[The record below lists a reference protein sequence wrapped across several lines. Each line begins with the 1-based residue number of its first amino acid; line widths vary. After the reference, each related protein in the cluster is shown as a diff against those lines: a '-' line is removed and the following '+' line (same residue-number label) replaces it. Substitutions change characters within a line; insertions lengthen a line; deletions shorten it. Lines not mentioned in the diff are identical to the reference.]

1 MNLKKKLDNLINQR
15 KTLLGIG
22 PMSLNVVDSSIE
34 LANQYNL
41 PLMLIASRRQIDSAN
56 FGGGYVNN
64 WTTEKFANYV
74 KKKDKK
80 KNIILCRD
88 HGGPWQ
94 NNLEITKK
102 YNLRQAMKSAKESY
116 LQDIKNDF
124 KIIHIDA
131 SINLKSN
138 NKINDA
144 LERTYELYEFCYA
157 QAKKQKKDII
167 IEVGTEE
174 QTGTTNTFEEI
185 EFFLN
190 KLVSFCELK
199 KLPKLFFIV
208 LQSGTKVMEMKN
220 IGIFES
226 IVRIKNELPVEIQI
240 FKLLEICKKFGVY
253 FKEHNTDYLTNESL
267 KWHPFLG
274 IHASNVAPEFG
285 VEETKKLLEL
295 MNYYKPKLSKKFIE
309 LTVQSGKW
317 KKWMLDKNASDVYK
331 TLIAGHYVY
340 SSTEGSEIIS
350 ELNQFLKKKKI
361 DLNEELKKKIKLS
374 ILRYLKNFRL
384 I

>member
-1 MNLKKKLDNLINQR
+1 MILKKQNLKVLLSKEKL
-15 KTLLGIG
+15 LLGVG
-22 PMSLNVVDSSIE
+22 PMSMNVVDSSIE

-41 PLMLIASRRQIDSAN
+41 PLMLIASRRQIDCSN

-64 WTTEKFANYV
+64 WSTEKFADYV
-74 KKKDKK
+74 KKKDKKK

-94 NNLEITKK
+94 NNLEISKK
-102 YNLRQAMKSAKESY
+102 YNLKQAMNSAKESY
-116 LQDIKNDF
+116 LADIKNGF

-138 NKINDA
+138 NKINEA
-144 LERTYELYEFCYA
+144 LDRTYELYEFCYS
-157 QAKKQKKDII
+157 QAKKLKKDIL

-174 QTGTTNTFEEI
+174 QTGSTNTFEEI

-190 KLVSFCELK
+190 KLVNFCELN

-226 IVRIKNELPVEIQI
+226 IVRVKNEIPVEIQI

-267 KWHPFLG
+267 KWHPLLG

-285 VEETKKLLEL
+285 VEETKKLLEI

-309 LTVQSGKW
+309 LTVKSGKW
-317 KKWMLDKNASDVYK
+317 KKNDV
-331 TLIAGHYVY
+331 I
-340 SSTEGSEIIS
+340 
-350 ELNQFLKKKKI
+350 
-361 DLNEELKKKIKLS
+361 
-374 ILRYLKNFRL
+374 
-384 I
+384 